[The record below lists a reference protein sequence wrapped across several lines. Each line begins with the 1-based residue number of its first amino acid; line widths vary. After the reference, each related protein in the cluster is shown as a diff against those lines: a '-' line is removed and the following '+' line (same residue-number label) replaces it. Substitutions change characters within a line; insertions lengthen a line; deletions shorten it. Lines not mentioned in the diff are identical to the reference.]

1 VMAEGRLIMPHDLGL
16 DAAAIPSLALH
27 GVRVQA
33 ERRAIE
39 AGLGAGKSITHVAR
53 ELGVSRMT
61 VYRLMAKH
69 SIVPLPR

>member
-1 VMAEGRLIMPHDLGL
+1 MPT
-16 DAAAIPSLALH
+16 LALH
-27 GVRVQA
+27 GARVQA

-69 SIVPLPR
+69 SINPRARKRDS